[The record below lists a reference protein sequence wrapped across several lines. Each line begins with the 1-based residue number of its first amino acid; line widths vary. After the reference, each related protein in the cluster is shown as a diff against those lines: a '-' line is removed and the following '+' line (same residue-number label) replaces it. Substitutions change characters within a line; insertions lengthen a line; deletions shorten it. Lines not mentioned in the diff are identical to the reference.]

1 MSTLRE
7 RVEDFLSQPRIAVAG
22 VARDGTKIGNAIYKR
37 FRDAGFK
44 VYPVN
49 PNADEVEGTRCYHS
63 VRDIPGGVDGVV
75 IVTRPQY
82 TDQIVR
88 DCVAAGVKRVWMHG
102 GPHGPGT
109 SVSEAAVK
117 TCRENDITVIA
128 GACPLMYGQTSDG
141 FHRIVRSVM
150 GLTGAFAKA

>member
-7 RVEDFLSQPRIAVAG
+7 RVDDFMSHPRIAVAG
-22 VARDGTKIGNAIYKR
+22 VARDGQKIGNAIYKR

-44 VYPVN
+44 VYPIN

-75 IVTRPQY
+75 IATRPQF
-82 TDQIVR
+82 TDQIVK

-117 TCRENDITVIA
+117 MCRENDITVIA

-141 FHRIVRSVM
+141 FHRFIRGFM
-150 GLTGAFAKA
+150 NLTGSFAKA